1 MKTTYTALMLF
12 ISLNITIAQNT
23 LTTYPAN
30 MDSNTIKHQNASV
43 LKELKYNNLNSNKS
57 QLLILKDERIDLLEE
72 KIKGEKNIIG
82 FTVQL
87 EVSQQTDIIKNARL
101 KFIKAFPDH
110 PIFDEYIA
118 PNTYLFSGRFY
129 DKNDAL
135 AFQHKIKSDFMDT
148 MVIKKSITPPNI
160 TE

>member
-1 MKTTYTALMLF
+1 MLF

-23 LTTYPAN
+23 WTTYPAN
-30 MDSNTIKHQNASV
+30 MDSNTIKHQNDSV

-118 PNTYLFSGRFY
+118 PNTYLFAGRFY